1 MPLFDFRCP
10 SCDKTF
16 EVLVLGSRTPCCPQC
31 GNESL
36 EKQVSR
42 PAPPGQSAGLVKAAR
57 AQAKREGH
65 FSNY

>member
-1 MPLFDFRCP
+1 MPIFDFHCP
-10 SCDKTF
+10 ACDKTF
-16 EVLVLGSRTPCCPQC
+16 ELLVRGSQTPQCPQC
-31 GNESL
+31 GSASL

-42 PAPPGQSAGLVKAAR
+42 PAPHGQSAAMVQRAR

>member
-10 SCDKTF
+10 ACDKTF
-16 EVLVLGSRTPCCPQC
+16 ELLVRGSQTPQC
-31 GNESL
+31 PHCAGESL

-42 PAPPGQSAGLVKAAR
+42 PAPPGQSAAMVRRAR

-65 FSNY
+65 FSHH